1 MNGEIAH
8 SANATEPLSRISR
21 SRLDVVWMYFGD
33 NASDDWAAI
42 QEVKTTGQASLDL
55 AEDLINDYKKLFGDD
70 HRVRLQSRLTGLMNV
85 LDELGRGDLS
95 PRLAALGGLGPDSAA
110 GIKLYPTLLHESGIE
125 SSTKMLRHPPG
136 NHGARLVLPCNR
148 LLVNWS
154 GPNRPSARTFS
165 SRSIVMP
172 LPSWVDFG
180 TAQQFAAV
188 MSRELSGSSETWA
201 TLFSHAQ
208 AVLASRTSTRDSEEI
223 DTYDFDEWND
233 LVCAARILDSAAT
246 EKGVNGQGNRTSA
259 AILAACA
266 FGMSGTAVSARAVIL
281 GHQLLRSGLSAGEL
295 TALALSSPSL
305 SGHVLPELPSGSS
318 YRACVENLSAFLAT
332 GGDKEFDM
340 AAKALSDSIRA
351 EGGSWEGVFAE
362 VESPFS
368 RPCAAALYS

>member
-1 MNGEIAH
+1 MLKRWNFLKTGFYEGINLGEFIAYQVGKNYAFVNGEIAH

-33 NASDDWAAI
+33 YASDDWAAI

-55 AEDLINDYKKLFGDD
+55 ADDLINDYNKLFGDD

-110 GIKLYPTLLHESGIE
+110 GIKLYPTLLHDSGIE
-125 SSTKMLRHPPG
+125 SSDEDARYPPG
-136 NHGARLVLPCNR
+136 NHGARLVIPRYR

-154 GPNRPSARTFS
+154 GPNRPSTRTAS

-172 LPSWVDFG
+172 LPSWVDFA

-208 AVLASRTSTRDSEEI
+208 AVLASRTSTRESEGI
-223 DTYDFDEWND
+223 DIYDLDEWND

-246 EKGVNGQGNRTSA
+246 EKGVKEQGDRD
-259 AILAACA
+259 
-266 FGMSGTAVSARAVIL
+266 
-281 GHQLLRSGLSAGEL
+281 
-295 TALALSSPSL
+295 
-305 SGHVLPELPSGSS
+305 SGS
-318 YRACVENLSAFLAT
+318 YFGGVRFRNVRNRCVGEGGYPESPAFTVGIEPWGVDCARIKFTCFEWESA
-332 GGDKEFDM
+332 
-340 AAKALSDSIRA
+340 SRVA
-351 EGGSWEGVFAE
+351 EGVLL
-362 VESPFS
+362 
-368 RPCAAALYS
+368 PCLC